1 MKAEQYID
9 NAIFR
14 TVGTAADALNL
25 QTYVIGG
32 YVRDSFLNRSHSKD
46 YDFVAVGSGIELA
59 QKTAE
64 LLPGKIKL
72 HIFKRYGTA
81 QLVYKGFELE
91 FVGARKESYSPD
103 SRKPAVEN
111 GSLEDD
117 QKRRDFTINALSLG
131 LNKNNWG
138 EVLDPFGGLQDLENK
153 IIKTPLEPS
162 ITYSDDPLR
171 MMRAI
176 RFATQ
181 LNFKIEE
188 ESLKAIAENKDRI
201 EIISKERIADEINKI
216 LASPKPSIGFELLY
230 NTGLLQIIMPYLVK
244 LQGVEEIEGQLHKDN
259 FYHTLEVVDNI
270 SRNSNNV
277 WLRWAGLLHDIA
289 KPSTKK
295 FLKGTGWTFHGHEF
309 MGSKMVHGIFKSLK
323 LPLNEKKDYVQ
334 KIVRLSSRPI
344 SLIDEGVSDS
354 AIRRLL
360 FEAGENLEDLMIL
373 CEADI
378 TTKNTKRKKRYLNNF
393 KDVRKKFIELE
404 EKDRLRNF
412 QPPITGEH
420 IMETFDLKPGPEIG
434 RLKSMIR
441 EAILDGKIAND
452 FNEANAFMKEK
463 GIEMG
468 FKMKS

>member
-1 MKAEQYID
+1 M
-9 NAIFR
+9 
-14 TVGTAADALNL
+14 
-25 QTYVIGG
+25 
-32 YVRDSFLNRSHSKD
+32 
-46 YDFVAVGSGIELA
+46 A

-64 LLPGKIKL
+64 LLPGNHKL

-81 QLVYKGFELE
+81 QLVYNGFELE

-117 QKRRDFTINALSLG
+117 QKRRDFTINALSIG

-138 EVLDPFGGLQDLENK
+138 EVLDPFGGLQDLGNK

-188 ESLKAIAENKDRI
+188 KSLAAIKENKDRI
-201 EIISKERIADEINKI
+201 DIISKERIADELNKI
-216 LASPKPSIGFELLY
+216 LAAPKPSVGFELLFS
-230 NTGLLQIIMPYLVK
+230 TGLLQIIMPDLVK

-270 SRNSNNV
+270 SRNSENV

-289 KPSTKK
+289 KPRTKK
-295 FLKGTGWTFHGHEF
+295 FVKGTGWTFHGHEF
-309 MGSKMVHGIFKSLK
+309 IGAKMVHGIFKSLK

-360 FEAGENLEDLMIL
+360 FEAGNDIEELMIM

-378 TTKNTKRKKRYLNNF
+378 TTKNPKRKKRYLNNF
-393 KDVRKKFIELE
+393 TDVRKKFIELE

-412 QPPITGEH
+412 QPPITGEN

-434 RLKSMIR
+434 KLKSAIR

-452 FNEANAFMKEK
+452 FNEAFNFMKEK
-463 GIEMG
+463 GEEMG
-468 FKMKS
+468 LKIKS